1 MTHQGIS
8 DSQMQLIAAPGF
20 YLLCTRGLLRSCN
33 GLSAVEAA
41 EEGLA
46 VVVQDARFL
55 VHRAGPDLRPVRWF
69 LQTPERAAAGRSPRA
84 VPAIGALLAALR
96 NALGATPGTQL
107 RIGAR

>member
-1 MTHQGIS
+1 MT
-8 DSQMQLIAAPGF
+8 DAEL
-20 YLLCTRGLLRSCN
+20 RGLLLDCLILWGVDGR
-33 GLSAVEAA
+33 VEAA

-46 VVVQDARFL
+46 VVVQDARF
-55 VHRAGPDLRPVRWF
+55 VVNRAGPDLRPVRWF

>member
-1 MTHQGIS
+1 MTDGE
-8 DSQMQLIAAPGF
+8 L
-20 YLLCTRGLLRSCN
+20 RGLLLDCLALWGVDGR
-33 GLSAVEAA
+33 VEAA

-46 VVVQDARFL
+46 VVVRDARFL
-55 VHRAGPDLRPVRWF
+55 VNRAGPDLRPVRWF

-107 RIGAR
+107 RIGA

>member
-1 MTHQGIS
+1 MT
-8 DSQMQLIAAPGF
+8 DAEL
-20 YLLCTRGLLRSCN
+20 RGLLLDCLILWGVDGR
-33 GLSAVEAA
+33 VEAA

-55 VHRAGPDLRPVRWF
+55 VNRAGPDLRPVRWF
-69 LQTPERAAAGRSPRA
+69 LQTPERAAAGRAPRA

>member
-1 MTHQGIS
+1 MT
-8 DSQMQLIAAPGF
+8 DAEL
-20 YLLCTRGLLRSCN
+20 RGLLLDCLILWGVDGR
-33 GLSAVEAA
+33 VEAA

-46 VVVQDARFL
+46 VVVQDARF
-55 VHRAGPDLRPVRWF
+55 VVNRAGPDLRPVRWF

-84 VPAIGALLAALR
+84 VPAVGALLAALR